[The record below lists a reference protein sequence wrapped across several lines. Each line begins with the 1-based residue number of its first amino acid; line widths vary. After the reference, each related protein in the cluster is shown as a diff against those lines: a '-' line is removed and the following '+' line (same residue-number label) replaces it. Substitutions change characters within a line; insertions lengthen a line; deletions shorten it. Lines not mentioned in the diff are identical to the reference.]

1 MCLLRLLNSSTL
13 GPGHRRPSLCLL
25 ELLLYP
31 DFLAEASEQPDF
43 KASFLPLL
51 SSLSNTLL
59 SVSPSPL
66 TDVNTLLDKLETSAP
81 GLPQSS
87 LVILDDFWSALAE
100 AVSNQDDLLE
110 AVDGGVGGAFTSS
123 IRLLALP
130 HSHLSPTLTSPL
142 WKTWDKLYLS
152 VNSQAEV
159 AVGLATAHLAHAFGT
174 KMSEVLG
181 APETATSL
189 RLAQHLRSTGVVL
202 KALDLPSLAQTLKAG
217 GDPLAHFRR
226 FLQKPSQAAPLGA
239 ATPLFNHLSVLADGL
254 ACAARDLNVSSTNL
268 NFAAKEL
275 VTIISALAAI
285 SQEELVAPV
294 LKVVA
299 ALMGHVVSSSVL
311 HPALG
316 SSLASS
322 YSAAC
327 NLLKVR
333 HPGPFNAELL
343 AEVEPLL
350 TSGLRCQHRAVK
362 KAVSETWAITF
373 ASLPKDSLPDH
384 LQQLLKKNSSP
395 CKSGRAQVASGSEAS
410 FPSSNSSEESFL
422 TQVTA
427 APGILG
433 SAATCRSKR
442 SATLLSSPSS
452 AKKKMP
458 APAPQA
464 KKTRKSL
471 NNLLGEEDSQGFVVV
486 KPSPKR
492 AKRVLTE
499 HQKDVMTSRHDD
511 IPALYSELSRDD
523 SIIQL
528 PAEFQQSQESSSS
541 SQSLQRDITSTK
553 ENPNPLSEL
562 KKTLDTAAETE
573 DLFKASAPVEDLS
586 KPTIPAA
593 EMTHTETIEEFD
605 SDNQEESMSLLKKA
619 KLRDLKNKR
628 YDHENSSVE
637 LKGKS
642 FHPKEGTSTE
652 KTRSPLRRKRPLRL
666 RGDDPGEKVESL
678 SVQSVAVQP
687 ESDKASIENDR
698 KGEME
703 EKLDEAARKIH
714 FDAEGDSGSAEEE
727 VIESSQ
733 VALPREKED
742 QKSRRSRRSVLSSA
756 LNTERSSSA
765 SPASS
770 PKKKVSAVER
780 KNKFGEAPL
789 HLAAKKGDVAK
800 VGTHTREKFRIKRKM
815 PFQVQELLEAGA
827 CPNVEDAAGWRPLH
841 EAACSNSDH
850 ASKVPWIKFCLCWLL
865 VKHFAIICVPITQV
879 VQLLVEHGAEVDVC
893 DQRGGITPL
902 HDAVS
907 FGSKEVVEALLE
919 AGARAGRRMYVDKPV
934 PKKNCLWFPAT
945 AGQFQGG

>member
-1 MCLLRLLNSSTL
+1 M
-13 GPGHRRPSLCLL
+13 L

-31 DFLAEASEQPDF
+31 DFLAEASEQPNF

-66 TDVNTLLDKLETSAP
+66 TDVYTLLDKLETSAP

-87 LVILDDFWSALAE
+87 LVILDEFWSALAE
-100 AVSNQDDLLE
+100 AVANQDDLLE
-110 AVDGGVGGAFTSS
+110 AGDGGAKTFTTSL
-123 IRLLALP
+123 RLLALP
-130 HSHLSPTLTSPL
+130 HSHLSPPLTSPL

-159 AVGLATAHLAHAFGT
+159 TVGFATAHLAHAFGT
-174 KMSEVLG
+174 KLSEVLG
-181 APETATSL
+181 APEAATSL
-189 RLAQHLRSTGVVL
+189 RLAQHMRSTGVAL
-202 KALDLPSLAQTLKAG
+202 RALDLSSLAQTLKTE
-217 GDPLAHFRR
+217 GDPLAHFRK
-226 FLQKPSQAAPLGA
+226 FLQKPSPAAPLGA
-239 ATPLFNHLSVLADGL
+239 ATPLFNHLSTLADGL
-254 ACAARDLNVSSTNL
+254 ACASRDLNVSSTNL
-268 NFAAKEL
+268 NSAAKEL
-275 VTIISALAAI
+275 VAIIIALGAI
-285 SQEELVAPV
+285 SLEELVAPV
-294 LKVVA
+294 LKKVA
-299 ALMGHVVSSSVL
+299 SLMGHVVGSSVL

-333 HPGPFNAELL
+333 HPGPFNVELL
-343 AEVEPLL
+343 ADVEPLL
-350 TSGLRCQHRAVK
+350 TSGLRCQHRAVN
-362 KAVSETWAITF
+362 KAASETWAVTF
-373 ASLPKDSLPDH
+373 AGLAKESLPDH

-410 FPSSNSSEESFL
+410 FPSSNSSEDSFL
-422 TQVTA
+422 TQVSA

-433 SAATCRSKR
+433 SAGRSKR
-442 SATLLSSPSS
+442 SAPLLSSPSS

-492 AKRVLTE
+492 TKRVLTE

-541 SQSLQRDITSTK
+541 NQSLQKDVTSAK
-553 ENPNPLSEL
+553 ENLPCE
-562 KKTLDTAAETE
+562 ETE
-573 DLFKASAPVEDLS
+573 DLFEPSAPVEDLS
-586 KPTIPAA
+586 KATDFVPETEELI
-593 EMTHTETIEEFD
+593 HTENIEEFD
-605 SDNQEESMSLLKKA
+605 SENQEESMSLLKKA

-628 YDHENSSVE
+628 YEHEKSEPSVDMK
-637 LKGKS
+637 KGKS
-642 FHPKEGTSTE
+642 LDPKEGTSTE

-678 SVQSVAVQP
+678 SVQSVSVQP
-687 ESDKASIENDR
+687 PSAKSSLETD
-698 KGEME
+698 GEGGV
-703 EKLDEAARKIH
+703 EKKLEEAARKIQ
-714 FDAEGDSGSAEEE
+714 FDAESDQGSAEDE

-733 VALPREKED
+733 VAEPREKEE
-742 QKSRRSRRSVLSSA
+742 QRSRRSRRSVLSTALSA
-756 LNTERSSSA
+756 ERSSSG

-800 VGTHTREKFRIKRKM
+800 VETNLT
-815 PFQVQELLEAGA
+815 
-827 CPNVEDAAGWRPLH
+827 
-841 EAACSNSDH
+841 
-850 ASKVPWIKFCLCWLL
+850 
-865 VKHFAIICVPITQV
+865 
-879 VQLLVEHGAEVDVC
+879 
-893 DQRGGITPL
+893 
-902 HDAVS
+902 
-907 FGSKEVVEALLE
+907 
-919 AGARAGRRMYVDKPV
+919 
-934 PKKNCLWFPAT
+934 
-945 AGQFQGG
+945 